1 MTKPF
6 GKTPGPAKRHRR
18 CNMGSQVRQS
28 LEVKQLNCGDCRRR
42 IQGPLPSVSEKE
54 HGKLSRREQAESNR
68 QAVNR
73 QAANGSVWLRF
84 ERRSTGLLRKRW
96 FSEAIR
102 GPEFSR
108 RSTGL
113 QRNDDFRAG
122 SGVADTW
129 HRFRCR
135 PVLVPQVQVPFS
147 RPKSI
152 VFAADRCSVAKF
164 RSKRL
169 QT

>member
-1 MTKPF
+1 MQIMRGAQNRSERNSRKQRFQTETPRGLRRRKSQQFDVTKPF
-6 GKTPGPAKRHRR
+6 GETPGPAKRHRR

-42 IQGPLPSVSEKE
+42 IQGPLPTVSEKE

-73 QAANGSVWLRF
+73 QSANGSVWLHF

-108 RSTGL
+108 RSTAL
-113 QRNDDFRAG
+113 Q
-122 SGVADTW
+122 
-129 HRFRCR
+129 
-135 PVLVPQVQVPFS
+135 
-147 RPKSI
+147 
-152 VFAADRCSVAKF
+152 
-164 RSKRL
+164 
-169 QT
+169 